1 MESKASKRAALAWCF
16 VGSNIVALGAGTP
29 YMFSF
34 YGPQLLS
41 RCQLPISRLSMLSLS
56 LNVGSA
62 LLGFLAGVVIDR
74 SVMASCFIG
83 TIATFTAYSILDYC
97 YIHELSSLALICLGL
112 ALVGFGSVS
121 GFYAAVKCC
130 TTNFPHHRGT
140 AGAFPVALYALSGM
154 LLSFFCTKMFGD
166 DIDKVFKF
174 LTFVC
179 SGMIFVGCL
188 TLRILVNPS
197 HKKSKRKN
205 SNHIVGTCGSL
216 GSAAQIT
223 RPIDIQGAQKNA
235 EIGSS
240 AHHRQSVVS
249 NSSSSSLASS
259 FHSMV
264 SGIRSP
270 SFIWSKEL
278 TGSLSFWGWGK
289 VRECD
294 VPSSEAPAAKAPGPM
309 YSSTSI
315 HPQSKRR
322 ESFPMG
328 KHDTFVRDD
337 LSEPILSTIGN
348 HGFQSKD
355 DEAVEFLPKGKRFG
369 FWANN
374 HVAQTIKKPR
384 FIAYLIV
391 LATLQGIGQMYIYSV
406 GFIVRTQIASTPS
419 SEGRLNAEEIQSLQ
433 VSIISVLSFLGRL
446 SSGPVSDILI
456 KKLKAQR
463 LWNVVMAAAL
473 MSWAS
478 SRMLGRS
485 SDLPDYVVSSVPK
498 NISNVSHCSAIFGFA
513 FGILFGTFPP
523 IIADSFGTDNFSS
536 IWGLITSGG
545 LITVKVFCSILGA
558 DLSRNTLPDQFY
570 CDKGTLCYRYAFH
583 TTAMSSLFAMV
594 LALLI
599 IAVTHNRRNK
609 RRLVDGELSV
619 STDTASI

>member
-34 YGPQLLS
+34 YGPQLLNK
-41 RCQLPISRLSMLSLS
+41 CQLSISKLSVLSLS

-74 SVMASCFIG
+74 SVVASCFIG

-97 YIHELSSLALICLGL
+97 YVHELSNLGLICLGL

-154 LLSFFCTKMFGD
+154 LLSSFCTKVFGD

-179 SGMIFVGCL
+179 SGMIFIGCF
-188 TLRILVNPS
+188 TLRILVTPG
-197 HKKSKRKN
+197 HKLKRKN
-205 SNHIVGTCGSL
+205 SNRVAGTSGWL
-216 GSAAQIT
+216 GSGHEAT
-223 RPIDIQGAQKNA
+223 RAINIQSVRKNT
-235 EIGSS
+235 ETGSS
-240 AHHRQSVVS
+240 VHHRQSVVS
-249 NSSSSSLASS
+249 NGSSSSLASS
-259 FHSMV
+259 LQSV
-264 SGIRSP
+264 ISGMRSS

-289 VRECD
+289 VRESD
-294 VPSSEAPAAKAPGPM
+294 ALSSEASAAKAPGSV
-309 YSSTSI
+309 YSSTNI
-315 HPQSKRR
+315 YPQSNRR

-328 KHDTFVRDD
+328 KNDTFVREEF
-337 LSEPILSTIGN
+337 SESIQSNAGD
-348 HGFQSKD
+348 FQLKD
-355 DEAVEFLPKGKRFG
+355 DEVVEFTAENKGFG
-369 FWANN
+369 LWAKN
-374 HVAQTIKKPR
+374 HVVQTIKRPR
-384 FIAYLIV
+384 FIAYLFV

-406 GFIVRTQIASTPS
+406 GFIVRTQIASTAP
-419 SEGRLNAEEIQSLQ
+419 SEGTLNGEEIQSLQ
-433 VSIISVLSFLGRL
+433 VSIISILSFLGRL
-446 SSGPVSDILI
+446 SSGPFSDMLI
-456 KKLKAQR
+456 KKFKAQR
-463 LWNVVMAAAL
+463 LWNVVLAAAL

-478 SRMLGRS
+478 SQMLNRS
-485 SDLPDYVVSSVPK
+485 WNLSDYAVSSFPP
-498 NISNVSHCSAIFGFA
+498 NISNISYCSAIFGFA

-523 IIADSFGTDNFSS
+523 IIADSFGTENFSS

-545 LITVKVFCSILGA
+545 LITVKLFCSVLGA
-558 DLSRNTLPDQFY
+558 DLSRNTLPGKLY
-570 CDKGTLCYRYAFH
+570 CDKGTSCYRYAFH
-583 TTAMSSLFAMV
+583 TTAMSSFFAMV
-594 LALLI
+594 LTLLI

-609 RRLVDGELSV
+609 RRLVDRELSISGNAA
-619 STDTASI
+619 ST

>member
-1 MESKASKRAALAWCF
+1 MESKRIALVWCF
-16 VGSNIVALGAGTP
+16 IGSNIVALGAGTP

-34 YGPQLLS
+34 YGPQLLNK
-41 RCQLPISRLSMLSLS
+41 CGLPISKLSVLSLS

-74 SVMASCFIG
+74 SAVASCFIG
-83 TIATFTAYSILDYC
+83 SIATFAAYSILHYC
-97 YIHELSSLALICLGL
+97 YIHELSNLGLICLGL

-154 LLSFFCTKMFGD
+154 LLSFFFTKVFGD

-179 SGMIFVGCL
+179 SGMIFIGCL
-188 TLRILVNPS
+188 TLRILVTPS
-197 HKKSKRKN
+197 HKKLKRKN
-205 SNHIVGTCGSL
+205 SNHVTGTSGRL
-216 GSAAQIT
+216 GSTDHIV
-223 RPIDIQGAQKNA
+223 RPINIQGVRRNS

-240 AHHRQSVVS
+240 AYHRQSVVS

-259 FHSMV
+259 FRSVV
-264 SGIRSP
+264 SGMRSP

-294 VPSSEAPAAKAPGPM
+294 VLSSETSAPKAPGPM
-309 YSSTSI
+309 YSSTAI
-315 HPQSKRR
+315 HPQSNRR

-328 KHDTFVRDD
+328 KNDTLVREEF
-337 LSEPILSTIGN
+337 SEPISSTVRDHN
-348 HGFQSKD
+348 FQLKD
-355 DEAVEFLPKGKRFG
+355 DEAIEFLPDNRG
-369 FWANN
+369 FRSWTNN
-374 HVAQTIKKPR
+374 HVVQTIKKPR

-406 GFIVRTQIASTPS
+406 GFIVRTQISSTPP
-419 SEGRLNAEEIQSLQ
+419 SEGTLNAEEIQSLQ

-446 SSGPVSDILI
+446 SSGPVSDMLI
-456 KKLKAQR
+456 KKFHAQR

-473 MSWAS
+473 MCWAS
-478 SRMLGRS
+478 NQMSSRS
-485 SDLPDYVVSSVPK
+485 WDLPAYAVSSAPP
-498 NISNVSHCSAIFGFA
+498 NISNISHCSAIFGFA

-545 LITVKVFCSILGA
+545 LITVKLFCSVLGA
-558 DLSRNTLPDQFY
+558 DLSRNTLPEQLY
-570 CDKGTLCYRYAFH
+570 CDKGTLCYKYAFYV
-583 TTAMSSLFAMV
+583 TAMSSLFAMV
-594 LALLI
+594 LTLLT

-609 RRLVDGELSV
+609 RRLVDGELSGSGNAV
-619 STDTASI
+619 SI